1 MAIDVVSTITQQF
14 GPDLIAKIA
23 VALGLDKSVIGRA
36 VGILV
41 PGMLA
46 NLSAVAGTGAGAR
59 QLAQAAGQ
67 LAQDGAL
74 QSVGNLSAGAQAE
87 LINRG
92 RGMFHE
98 IAGTP
103 AINALSLGVSKH
115 SDISCASSK
124 SLVAFAAPLVLG

>member
-59 QLAQAAGQ
+59 HLAQAAGQ

-74 QSVGNLSAGAQAE
+74 RL
-87 LINRG
+87 
-92 RGMFHE
+92 
-98 IAGTP
+98 
-103 AINALSLGVSKH
+103 K
-115 SDISCASSK
+115 SSER
-124 SLVAFAAPLVLG
+124 LR

>member
-1 MAIDVVSTITQQF
+1 MRVIRGQSRPVAAPVGLAIGNFDGVHR
-14 GPDLIAKIA
+14 GHA
-23 VALGLDKSVIGRA
+23 ALV
-36 VGILV
+36 
-41 PGMLA
+41 
-46 NLSAVAGTGAGAR
+46 R
-59 QLAQAAGQ
+59 QLAEAAGQ

-98 IAGTP
+98 IVGTP

-115 SDISCASSK
+115 SDISFASST